1 MLKASAVRRAWLAT
15 LTMTMLAAASGVAP
29 IEANAA
35 EGPYG
40 SAKECATCHKTIYTY
55 WSESAH
61 AQSLAK
67 ASYRDA
73 LAAALGDAADKEAVR
88 RGCVWC
94 HAPTA
99 LTTGDYELKQA
110 ITSEAV
116 TCDFCHTV
124 ADVDLDKTG
133 PPFRLEPGKVKRGP
147 FQYLKSPA
155 HDTEYSPLHKSSP
168 LLCAA
173 CHEHRNAQGVAV
185 LSTYSEWKD
194 SPYPA
199 RGMPCQECHMPLVPG
214 EAASAG
220 VGETLRRINLH
231 RMVGGSGYAQIR
243 RGLELRIESLMRSG
257 ASADVQVVVS
267 NVRVGHAVPGGLS
280 TKAIV
285 LAVGVDTGSGELLH
299 RRERVYRRELLGQ
312 GGQALASVPD
322 LFLRAASVGNDTRL
336 KPQESRTERFTV
348 PTPEG
353 SKAIVV
359 RLEYRDTSDAK
370 AGPKTTLVAEERRE
384 LTGR

>member
-1 MLKASAVRRAWLAT
+1 MLQSPVVRRAC
-15 LTMTMLAAASGVAP
+15 LTIVSLTALGAGPGTAP
-29 IEANAA
+29 IGAAPA
-35 EGPYG
+35 EGAYG
-40 SAKECATCHKTIYTY
+40 SAKSCASCHKTIHTY

-61 AQSLAK
+61 AQSVGK

-73 LAAALGDAADKEAVR
+73 LGAALGAASDKEAVR

-99 LTTGDYELKQA
+99 LSTGDYELKQA
-110 ITSEAV
+110 VTREAI

-124 ADVDLDKTG
+124 ADVDLGNPDH
-133 PPFRLEPGKVKRGP
+133 PFRLEPGKVKRGP
-147 FQYLKSPA
+147 FQYAKSPA
-155 HDTEYSPLHKSSP
+155 HDTLYSPLHRSSP

-185 LSTYSEWKD
+185 LSTYSEWRD

-199 RGMPCQECHMPLVPG
+199 RGTLCQECHMPLVPG
-214 EAASAG
+214 GTVAEG
-220 VGETLRRINLH
+220 LGGTQRTINLH

-243 RGLELRIESLMRSG
+243 RGLELRIESLTRTS
-257 ASADVQVVVS
+257 ASADVQVVVT
-267 NVRVGHAVPGGLS
+267 NARVGHAAPGGLS

-285 LAVGVDTGSGELLH
+285 LAVGVDAGSGELLH
-299 RRERVYRRELLGQ
+299 RRERVYRRDLLDA
-312 GGQALASVPD
+312 GGKTLSSVPD
-322 LFLRAASVGNDTRL
+322 LFLRSASVGEDTRL
-336 KPQESRTERFTV
+336 RPQESRSERFTV

-359 RLEYRDTSDAK
+359 RLEYRDTSDAT

-384 LTGR
+384 LTAR